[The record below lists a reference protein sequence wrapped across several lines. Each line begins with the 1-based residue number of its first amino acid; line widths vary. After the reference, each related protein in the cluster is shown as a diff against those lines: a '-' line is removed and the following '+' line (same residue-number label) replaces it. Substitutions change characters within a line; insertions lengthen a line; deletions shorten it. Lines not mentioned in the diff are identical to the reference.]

1 MTQQPHMSRTPR
13 RAVFGLLTMVAL
25 IALLAGCS
33 PAAQPAAS
41 QPTAA
46 QPAAAVQPTAAPAAA
61 QSSGQAAAAATFA
74 KDVQP
79 ILQQNCVKCHGNSA
93 AGGLALT
100 SYDALMKG
108 GRDGQVIVP
117 GDAADSELVK
127 VIVSGRMPQGG
138 KKLSQSQIDIIS
150 AWVTAGAQDN

>member
-1 MTQQPHMSRTPR
+1 MTQQPNIPRNHR

-33 PAAQPAAS
+33 PAAP
-41 QPTAA
+41 A
-46 QPAAAVQPTAAPAAA
+46 QPAAAQPTTAPAQPTDAPAQPAA
-61 QSSGQAAAAATFA
+61 QSAAAVTFA

-79 ILQQNCVKCHGNSA
+79 ILEQSCVRCHGNSA
-93 AGGLALT
+93 AGGLSLT
-100 SYDALMKG
+100 SYANLMKG

>member
-1 MTQQPHMSRTPR
+1 MTQQPHMSRNPR
-13 RAVFGLLTMVAL
+13 RAVFGLLTVVAL

-33 PAAQPAAS
+33 PAAPAPAV
-41 QPTAA
+41 QPTTAPVQPTDAPA
-46 QPAAAVQPTAAPAAA
+46 QPAA
-61 QSSGQAAAAATFA
+61 QSGAAATFA

-79 ILQQNCVKCHGNSA
+79 ILQQSCVKCHGNSA
-93 AGGLALT
+93 AGGLSLT
-100 SYDALMKG
+100 SYANLMKG

-150 AWVTAGAQDN
+150 AWVTAGAKDN